1 MSSAAL
7 RISAATLGLALLLS
21 SLTLGS
27 ATQAAVRT
35 GGGNFF
41 LAPSL
46 VQLQR
51 EVNARWPNRSRVSDG
66 WIGDRYHRKGRSD
79 HNPVGHRNGPR
90 YGTRGSV
97 HALDITT
104 SGISTSTLLNAVIG
118 DHRVAYVIYNGRI
131 YSAGYGW
138 AARAYSGDP
147 HRTHIHISLRADSPS
162 GARAAEN
169 DTSPWFGSGG
179 GRPAQT
185 PSGSNRWLGASG
197 TAVRNLQRAL
207 IRRGYKIPAGATG
220 YFGTQTKKAVKRF
233 QRRQGWS
240 GSAADG
246 IPGPTTMRRL
256 GLSPGGSVSNK
267 PSRSK
272 APRRTSRPGTSRYSP
287 GARGP
292 HIKEMQRRL
301 NRWGFT
307 IKSGA
312 TGYFGAE
319 TRRAV
324 RRFQQASGWSGKRAS
339 GIPGKGTLRRL
350 GLA

>member
-7 RISAATLGLALLLS
+7 RIPAAALGLALLFS
-21 SLTLGS
+21 SLTLGG
-27 ATQAAVRT
+27 AARASVGA
-35 GGGNFF
+35 GGANFF

-79 HNPVGHRNGPR
+79 HNPVGHRNGPAH
-90 YGTRGSV
+90 GTRGSV
-97 HALDITT
+97 HALDITA

-138 AARAYSGDP
+138 AARTYSGDP
-147 HRTHIHISLRADSPS
+147 HRTHIHISLRSDSPS

-169 DTSPWFGSGG
+169 DTSSWFGSGG
-179 GRPAQT
+179 GRPT
-185 PSGSNRWLGASG
+185 RTDGSNRWLGASG
-197 TAVRNLQRAL
+197 TAVKNLQRAL
-207 IRRGYKIPAGATG
+207 IRRGYTIPAGATG
-220 YFGTQTKKAVKRF
+220 YFGTQTKKAVQRF

-240 GSAADG
+240 GGAADG

-256 GLSPGGSVSNK
+256 GLSPSGSVSKK

-272 APRRTSRPGTSRYSP
+272 APRRTSRPGSSRYAP

-301 NRWGFT
+301 NSWGFT

-324 RRFQQASGWSGKRAS
+324 RRFQQASGFGGRRAN
-339 GIPGKGTLRRL
+339 GIPGTATLRRL